1 MQETDLAGHLQDAER
16 WACLLET
23 ASAAVGEML
32 AASAPEDLLIVT
44 GDHGNDPTLGH
55 NFHPREYVPVM
66 AVVGASTPV
75 LREERFASLAG
86 RRQGLHLPRRDRG
99 VR

>member
-55 NFHPREYVPVM
+55 KFHPREYVPVM
-66 AVVGASTPV
+66 AVVVASTPV